1 MQRGIA
7 LKNKYSTRDSL
18 NYLSTVETVNKAQ
31 GILDTGFTLD
41 AVKLMYNTLTKL
53 EKSVDFRRRLED
65 KGPTEDIIKFYAFGG
80 SSGLAWSRMIL
91 KDEGILKSYTK
102 PITKEMINQDG
113 DDAKYGKIQVA
124 KALNEE
130 LRLATFVVLE
140 PQDNDG
146 LTTDLHGDWYDAQT
160 IEKSCLNF
168 NRFCSKANILHMA
181 ETNGYDFVESYIT
194 RGDVVIGE
202 RLVKAGSWLATI
214 YVEDAPEHEWIWQGI
229 KDGTFNGLSVQCM
242 ANTQNIESE

>member
-1 MQRGIA
+1 MTDKTNKTDKKYQCTQAVSNNMQRGIA

-31 GILDTGFTLD
+31 GILETGFTLD
-41 AVKLMYNTLTKL
+41 AVKTMYNTLTKL

-102 PITKEMINQDG
+102 DITPEMINQDG

-130 LRLATFVVLE
+130 LQQATFVVMVPNE
-140 PQDNDG
+140 P
-146 LTTDLHGDWYDAQT
+146 DLHGDITSESEVRKA
-160 IEKSCLNF
+160 CHNF
-168 NRFCSKANILHMA
+168 NKYSMQANLFHLAKTDTFEFAESFIAPVDMAIDDKFITKGTWLCTIQCLDDSSRRRVNIL
-181 ETNGYDFVESYIT
+181 
-194 RGDVVIGE
+194 R
-202 RLVKAGSWLATI
+202 
-214 YVEDAPEHEWIWQGI
+214 
-229 KDGTFNGLSVQCM
+229 
-242 ANTQNIESE
+242 